1 VHIIVIGVGPIGGII
16 GGRLARA
23 GNDIMF
29 VDIDQ
34 EHVAAIRENGLQV
47 DVPDGPFRVN
57 IKVVF
62 PNEIEG
68 KYDLVMIAVRSNY
81 TSDALNTAMP
91 HLADDGLLVSMQ
103 NGINPPLFEERVGPD
118 REALDGPDDALRPGV
133 GLHADGVGRAVPGG
147 DDEGSALGVG
157 RGAEPRPATP
167 SRRAARR
174 GRAYGRYDQ
183 TALPDPATR
192 DRCRRGSHHAEP
204 ALSGR
209 VHVDA
214 SDRGMMGW
222 DPAYTERVLEPD
234 YGFAGRYLFHHFID
248 ALIAHADTV
257 QRLSLCAARAPDCA
271 RLRAALVRLRE
282 EPVPLYEA
290 EIPDL
295 CSAIHRRLER
305 DLGEAVAGLLRIGL
319 SRNDLDMTVYKMRAR
334 EVLLQ
339 IGLSACALRDVI
351 LRQAERHTETVLVA
365 HTHHRPGQPTTVA
378 HYLSA
383 IENALSR
390 DVQRQRQVYARL
402 NTCPLGSAALAG
414 SSYGLDRRVTAGL
427 LGFDAP
433 VSNTYD
439 AVASSD
445 WQVDIV
451 TAAQSCALNRPSSVS
466 R

>member
-1 VHIIVIGVGPIGGII
+1 
-16 GGRLARA
+16 
-23 GNDIMF
+23 
-29 VDIDQ
+29 
-34 EHVAAIRENGLQV
+34 
-47 DVPDGPFRVN
+47 
-57 IKVVF
+57 
-62 PNEIEG
+62 
-68 KYDLVMIAVRSNY
+68 
-81 TSDALNTAMP
+81 
-91 HLADDGLLVSMQ
+91 
-103 NGINPPLFEERVGPD
+103 
-118 REALDGPDDALRPGV
+118 
-133 GLHADGVGRAVPGG
+133 
-147 DDEGSALGVG
+147 
-157 RGAEPRPATP
+157 
-167 SRRAARR
+167 
-174 GRAYGRYDQ
+174 
-183 TALPDPATR
+183 
-192 DRCRRGSHHAEP
+192 
-204 ALSGR
+204 
-209 VHVDA
+209 
-214 SDRGMMGW
+214 MMGW

-282 EPVPLYEA
+282 EPVPPYEA

-351 LRQAERHTETVLVA
+351 LGQAERHTETVLVA

-414 SSYGLDRRVTAGL
+414 SSYGLDRWVTAGL

-451 TAAQSCALNRPSSVS
+451 TAAQSCALNLSRVVCDLLGWSSAGVFVLPEGLVQGSSIMPQKRNPVALEHARTRFSRALGAAQMVLYSSHNIPYADLNDFGPDIQGALQTLFLQFSGGIELLTACLAGGRFDTAVLEHDARTTDTTATELADELVKRYQFSFPAAHALVAALVLVALGAFRAHPARRAEHPAGAGENGGVDGSGDAEVHDFRPVGGEDDIGGFEVAVHDFGGVNRRNGLGKPCGESA
-466 R
+466 